1 MSKTYRKTQKGRK
14 IDWLPIISRWDIYG
28 ITRHGNPLAFG
39 RKQDKIEWLQNNPH
53 RAEDVGDYF
62 YWMTTP
68 SHWNRDYHTKPR
80 RAQERELIHKV
91 MHDKIDCED
100 VSWPTGKKPKIY
112 YW

>member
-14 IDWLPIISRWDIYG
+14 KDWLPGIFNHDIQGYSRWGVYLKPDE
-28 ITRHGNPLAFG
+28 
-39 RKQDKIEWLQNNPH
+39 KKIEWLQNNPH
-53 RAEDVGDYF
+53 RAEDVGDFF